1 MPGLCCR
8 AGANPEAGH
17 VKLLLDE
24 NISYRLVRVLK
35 DAYPGTQHVTDI
47 VGLKGDHAIWKHARG
62 NGYILVTFDA
72 DFVQIAALHG
82 APPKILLLTL
92 RNPRH
97 AAIASLLIMRKARIE
112 RFAHDM
118 EEGSPAVLE
127 LA

>member
-1 MPGLCCR
+1 MR
-8 AGANPEAGH
+8 
-17 VKLLLDE
+17 LLLDE
-24 NISYRLVRVLK
+24 NISYRLVKTLSE
-35 DAYPGTQHVTDI
+35 AFPGTAHVTAI
-47 VGLKGDHAIWKHARG
+47 AGLRGDRAIWEHARA
-62 NGYILVTFDA
+62 NGCILVTFDA
-72 DFVQIAALHG
+72 DFVQIAALRG